1 MPPDAALVALAAREF
16 AEGEMETP
24 MGINAKLLAAWGCVL
39 LVAGICAAQEGPGIQ
54 IPSVAHATSAPLS
67 SYPPLPPGWRPG
79 TPPRVFPVLPTK
91 KPGGGGGG
99 RPGGGGSWTDPDLQ
113 TASNTVKFTVGSVFQ
128 GQVFTGAIPPDDN
141 LSVGIDPSGN
151 TQIVQVVNTSYAI
164 YNTSGTVLT
173 GGGDL
178 GIALFSNLPSTANCN
193 VNADGGD
200 VIALWDQL
208 DGRWLISQLAYNS
221 TFTQNDF
228 CLAISD
234 TADATGSYEVYDISF
249 GGSLPDYPKLAVW
262 GDGIYFSANMF
273 NLKVNPFTGSV
284 SSTFLGAQA
293 CSFPRSNV
301 STPPATI
308 TFTCS
313 GSGNT
318 AIYNILPA
326 SIDGPTPPPNGSD
339 YYLQFIDNLST
350 TSGNQLTLYQFQSGK
365 LVTLGNL
372 SVGTFHEAC
381 GGGTCIPQFGTTQ
394 QLDSLGDRLMYRLS
408 YRNDGTKQTMVV
420 NHAVQ
425 VSSASKQ
432 SGIRWYELCNQSAT
446 IPFYVCQQSTFSPDA
461 ATYRWMGSMAQDSV
475 GNLGLGY
482 STSGSSIYPSVAVT
496 GMESGE
502 SGMETE
508 SVIYNGPNF
517 QDTYSRWGDYSSMA
531 VDPHDGCTFWFT
543 TEYSTP
549 TNFFGVYNFF
559 WGTVIGSF
567 HFPNCP
573 ANP

>member
-1 MPPDAALVALAAREF
+1 
-16 AEGEMETP
+16 
-24 MGINAKLLAAWGCVL
+24 MGINAKVLVVWGCMS
-39 LVAGICAAQEGPGIQ
+39 LVAGICAAQEGPSIQ

-67 SYPPLPPGWRPG
+67 SRSPLPPGWRPG
-79 TPPRVFPVLPTK
+79 VPPRVFPVLPTK
-91 KPGGGGGG
+91 KPGGPGGGG
-99 RPGGGGSWTDPDLQ
+99 TGGGGSWTDPDLQ
-113 TASNTVKFTVGSVFQ
+113 TVSNNVTFIVGSVFQ
-128 GQVFTGAIPPDDN
+128 GQEFTGATPPDDN
-141 LSVGIDPSGN
+141 LSVGTDPSGN

-164 YNTSGTVLT
+164 YDTSGTLLT

-178 GIALFSNLPSTANCN
+178 GAALFSNLPSTANCN
-193 VNADGGD
+193 ANADGGD

-208 DGRWLISQLAYNS
+208 DHRWLISQLAYNS

-234 TADATGSYEVYDISF
+234 NADATGSYEVYDISF

-273 NLKVNPFTGSV
+273 HLKINPFTGRE

-293 CSFPRSNV
+293 CSFPRPNWTGSA
-301 STPPATI
+301 PATI
-308 TFTCS
+308 SFTCS

-326 SIDGPTPPPNGSD
+326 DIDGPNVAPSGSD
-339 YYLQFIDNLST
+339 YYLQFVDNLST
-350 TSGNQLTLYQFQSGK
+350 TSGNELTLYQFQSGK
-365 LVTLGNL
+365 LVALGNL
-372 SVGTFHEAC
+372 SVGVFHEAC
-381 GGGTCIPQFGTTQ
+381 GGSTCIPQFGTTQ

-408 YRNDGTKQTMVV
+408 YRNYGGTQAMVV
-420 NHAVQ
+420 NHSVQ

-432 SGIRWYELCNQSAT
+432 SGIRWYKLCNQTAT
-446 IPFYVCQQSTFSPDA
+446 VPFHVCKESTFSPDT
-461 ATYRWMGSMAQDSV
+461 ATYRWMGSMAQDSL

-482 STSGSSIYPSVAVT
+482 SMSGSSIYPSVAVT
-496 GMESGE
+496 GLESGVD

-517 QDTYSRWGDYSSMA
+517 QDIYSRWGDYSSMA
-531 VDPHDGCTFWFT
+531 VDPHDDCTFWYT

-549 TNFFGVYNFF
+549 TDLFGTYNIF

-567 HFPNCP
+567 HFPNCQ